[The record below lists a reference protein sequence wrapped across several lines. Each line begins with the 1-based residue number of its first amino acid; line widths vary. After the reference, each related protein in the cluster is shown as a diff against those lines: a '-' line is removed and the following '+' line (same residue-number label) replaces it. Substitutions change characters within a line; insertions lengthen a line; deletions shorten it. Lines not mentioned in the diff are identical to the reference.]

1 MPPTSSRKSLHA
13 VLLALL
19 LVGTANAQTLVKA
32 SDGTGYH
39 VYFRTGWT
47 TPYIHYNTGSGWTT
61 SPGVVM
67 TKSTDATNFPAAL
80 GWFSYDVPASTS
92 SLEFV
97 FNNGAGVWDNKGN
110 ANYKISVAGTWQ
122 VTSSVS
128 SPPSATVLTGSSTGV
143 HIFFQTG
150 WTAPYI
156 HYNTGSTWTTS
167 PGKLMAAS
175 TDSTYPASAGWFQY
189 DLATPQA
196 SLEFVFT
203 NANGAWDNNHNANYK
218 ATSAGRWVVMSTVSV
233 PAATPS
239 TPTSAPVPTT
249 TTSTPTT
256 ASPTTKPTPTTTSPT
271 PTTTA
276 APSPTT
282 PAPTPSGNCYNYNGL
297 DSCSSST
304 QTELPVTDDQMK
316 WQTPPRNASG
326 WSADYQ
332 DYRSLTGYAH
342 VVYGSD
348 RKSATVTVRTYL
360 RVASA
365 TCSYTFNGAKSTSPT
380 YQATS
385 SLKDD
390 LRIVAS
396 CTDGKDTWTLELDP
410 VNFVWQNNVVTQP
423 SGMKGGQKG
432 AIVDLFGWPYDD
444 IAQECSDFLGKA
456 GYMGVKINPPQE
468 SVLTDAWPQS
478 GQRNP
483 WYFVYQPV
491 SYRLYSRLGSR
502 AQLRAMIQTCRASG
516 VRVYA
521 DAVVNHMTG
530 KGNDVLQHRETT
542 DSSCYTW
549 GAKSSAKNS
558 PYYTFSETYGVN
570 AYTNARPALEYPAV
584 PYGPTDFHC
593 ERSITSWTDP
603 IQLKTGWLSSLTDLN
618 TEKTYVR
625 ERIAQYFVD
634 LLGIGFSGF
643 RIDALKHIG
652 PTDAAAIF
660 GLLNE
665 YMGGSLPD
673 DFIYWGEVIIGG
685 DADLLACDADSGY
698 NFYEGLD
705 ALYAENNISTT
716 DIAKLKI
723 WSSDYPN
730 NFPACGSWILP
741 ASRFVIQN
749 DDHDQQSADSTTR
762 DMGDDGS
769 VLIKDKDVEKHRG
782 FEVKLFSRT
791 DAAWQIK
798 VVLSS
803 YTWFED
809 GAAGFPDGYSDCS
822 DFDASEGQTC
832 TVSMPYEKAFRNGS
846 CGYTVEDFAG
856 GKYTRVH
863 RDLSIVNAMRNWVG
877 LSNVTLS
884 DVGISAS
891 C

>member
-1 MPPTSSRKSLHA
+1 MASVGEQQLLVLSTTTACRASVSVPSFRVALSPASDIGRAMAGSRPKSYDVLVAVA
-13 VLLALL
+13 VLLCASS
-19 LVGTANAQTLVKA
+19 ASAQTLFKA
-32 SDGTGYH
+32 DDG
-39 VYFRTGWT
+39 
-47 TPYIHYNTGSGWTT
+47 S
-61 SPGVVM
+61 
-67 TKSTDATNFPAAL
+67 
-80 GWFSYDVPASTS
+80 
-92 SLEFV
+92 
-97 FNNGAGVWDNKGN
+97 
-110 ANYKISVAGTWQ
+110 
-122 VTSSVS
+122 
-128 SPPSATVLTGSSTGV
+128 GV
-143 HIFFQTG
+143 HIFYRTA

-156 HYNTGSTWTTS
+156 HYSTGSGWTTE
-167 PGKLMAAS
+167 PGCAMTAS
-175 TDSTYPASAGWFQY
+175 NDSTNFPASSGWFRY
-189 DLATPQA
+189 DFSAPTT
-196 SLEFVFT
+196 SIEFVF
-203 NANGAWDNNHNANYK
+203 NNGNGVWDNNNENNYEVS
-218 ATSAGRWVVMSTVSV
+218 AAGTWQVESTGSSTSST
-233 PAATPS
+233 
-239 TPTSAPVPTT
+239 
-249 TTSTPTT
+249 
-256 ASPTTKPTPTTTSPT
+256 
-271 PTTTA
+271 
-276 APSPTT
+276 
-282 PAPTPSGNCYNYNGL
+282 SGSSSGSCSNYDGL

-304 QTELPVTDDQMK
+304 QTDVPASDDERK

-342 VVYGSD
+342 VVYGSA
-348 RKSATVTVRTYL
+348 RTSATVTVRTYL

-365 TCSYTFNGAKSTSPT
+365 TCSYSFNDVNSTSPT
-380 YQATS
+380 YEAS
-385 SLKDD
+385 ISFDNGLDI
-390 LRIVAS
+390 IVS
-396 CTDGKDTWTLELDP
+396 CTDGSASWTLELDP